1 MVSRDIEC
9 YQCFPHLK
17 NFYLKILVSDQFLL
31 AMKQRGDET
40 KEEKSYETIANH
52 EKKSEA

>member
-17 NFYLKILVSDQFLL
+17 NFYLKNLVSDQFLL